1 LLDILGVSNIDVEKL
16 KITIDAVNTKIYLS
30 T

>member
-16 KITIDAVNTKIYLS
+16 KITIDDVNTKIYLS

>member
-16 KITIDAVNTKIYLS
+16 KITIDIVNTKIYLS